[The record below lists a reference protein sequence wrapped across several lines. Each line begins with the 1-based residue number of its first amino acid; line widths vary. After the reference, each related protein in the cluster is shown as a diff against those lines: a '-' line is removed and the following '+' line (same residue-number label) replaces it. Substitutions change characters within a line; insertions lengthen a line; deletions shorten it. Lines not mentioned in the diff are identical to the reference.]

1 MRTPNA
7 PTLKRHPW
15 PTDSRKDGTPDPPGN
30 AGLRT
35 QTEERIIMD
44 SNDSETVTISRVEYK
59 QLKKDAATLNALEAG
74 GVDNWEGYSD
84 ALALIDED

>member
-1 MRTPNA
+1 
-7 PTLKRHPW
+7 
-15 PTDSRKDGTPDPPGN
+15 
-30 AGLRT
+30 
-35 QTEERIIMD
+35 MD
-44 SNDSETVTISRVEYK
+44 SNDSETVTISRVDYK